1 MERYFW
7 HTHIS
12 PNSNFTL
19 PSGHKACGND
29 LATWCAPAHY
39 TLHHLHITWRDNTCW
54 SFSRRFKRVQQG
66 SFIETIKT
74 ALLQRLF
81 PKEQTVL
88 QWNCRVC
95 LCQTVSAALWFQS
108 APRKLSNQHLCML
121 FTSFSL
127 LLLWLCFISRCS
139 LGHDCSLA
147 SSSAEHNYYYFL
159 QCFAHLLDCTYFLN
173 ECMHSLK

>member
-1 MERYFW
+1 MVDFFSFFLLKW
-7 HTHIS
+7 NGTFGTPIS
-12 PNSNFTL
+12 HQTVIPLFHL
-19 PSGHKACGND
+19 DIKHVEMIW
-29 LATWCAPAHY
+29 LQCAPAHY
-39 TLHHLHITWRDNTCW
+39 TLCHLHITWRDNTCW

-88 QWNCRVC
+88 QWNCSVC

-108 APRKLSNQHLCML
+108 ALRKLSNQHLCLL
-121 FTSFSL
+121 FTSILL

-139 LGHDCSLA
+139 LGHGCSLA
-147 SSSAEHNYYYFL
+147 SSSAEH
-159 QCFAHLLDCTYFLN
+159 D
-173 ECMHSLK
+173 